1 MLSFPIFVCANG
13 TVLIKILSIAAEYL
27 TITEVETPV
36 PPEIL
41 EFNVSSTLSLLARL

>member
-1 MLSFPIFVCANG
+1 M
-13 TVLIKILSIAAEYL
+13 LIKILSSAAEYL

-41 EFNVSSTLSLLARL
+41 ESNVNSTVSLLARL